1 MEEKEKKVLIEEI
14 NKLMERAS
22 AEKLSCVYT
31 LLLKLNG

>member
-22 AEKLSCVYT
+22 REKLICVYT